1 MRHIALLSIPLLA
14 VFTIAACSKGDAGSP
29 GGAGAPPGAGGGPPQ
44 EMKLAVEAVTLQ
56 PETLA
61 RGLSTVGTLRADESV
76 VVRPEIIG
84 KISRIHF
91 NEGQRVTAGAPLFS
105 LDASVLGADVNEARA
120 TLENA
125 RRANARV
132 GQLADQQLISRSDAD
147 KARADLGVSQAR
159 LAATSA
165 QLAKT
170 SIRAPFGGVIG
181 LRDVSVGEVVS
192 PGQALVN
199 LVRLDPMEVDFSV
212 PESELTRIATGQK
225 VSVSVDA
232 FAGELFDGE
241 VAAIEPVIDA
251 NSRSVK
257 LRARINNPGYKLRPG
272 QFARVALGTAQQQG
286 TALLLPEQALMQEG
300 ATRFVYTIV
309 DGKAKR
315 VEIKTGQ
322 RVPGKVEVVSGLRA
336 GDQVITAGQTK
347 PMMHDGMGVMVL
359 PPSTSPP
366 QGGPASAKPPS
377 AAKPAAADAAPQA
390 AAKQG

>member
-1 MRHIALLSIPLLA
+1 MRRIALSSISLLA
-14 VFTIAACSKGDAGSP
+14 VFVIAACSKGDTGGP
-29 GGAGAPPGAGGGPPQ
+29 GGAGGPPGGGAGGPPQ
-44 EMKLAVEAVTLQ
+44 EMQLPVEAVTLKAE
-56 PETLA
+56 PLA

-76 VVRPEIIG
+76 VVRPEITG

-91 NEGQRVTAGAPLFS
+91 NEGQRVAAGAPLFS

-132 GQLADQQLISRSDAD
+132 GQLANEQLISRSDAD
-147 KARADLGVSQAR
+147 KARADLGVGQAR
-159 LAATSA
+159 MASASA

-170 SIRAPFGGVIG
+170 SIRAPFGGVVG

-212 PESELTRIATGQK
+212 PESELSRIATGQK

-300 ATRFVYTIV
+300 DTRFVYTIV

-322 RVPGKVEVVSGLRA
+322 RVPGKVEVVSGLKA

-359 PPSTSPP
+359 PPQGAPP
-366 QGGPASAKPPS
+366 AATRPA
-377 AAKPAAADAAPQA
+377 AAKPAAADAAPQP

>member
-1 MRHIALLSIPLLA
+1 MRRIAVLSIPLLV
-14 VFTIAACSKGDAGSP
+14 VFAIAACSKDDAGASA
-29 GGAGAPPGAGGGPPQ
+29 GGGPPAAGGPPQ
-44 EMKLAVEAVTLQ
+44 EMQVPVEAVTLKA
-56 PETLA
+56 ESLA

-76 VVRPEIIG
+76 VVRPEITG

-105 LDASVLGADVNEARA
+105 LDASVLGADLNEARA

-132 GQLADQQLISRSDAD
+132 GQLANEQLISRADAD

-159 LAATSA
+159 AASASA

-170 SIRAPFGGVIG
+170 SIRAPFGGVVG
-181 LRDVSVGEVVS
+181 LREVSVGEVVS

-199 LVRLDPMEVDFSV
+199 LVRLDPIEVDFSV
-212 PESELTRIATGQK
+212 PETDLTRIATGQM

-232 FAGELFDGE
+232 FADELFDGE
-241 VAAIEPVIDA
+241 VVAIEPVIDP
-251 NSRSVK
+251 NSRSAK
-257 LRARINNPGYKLRPG
+257 LRARINNPGYRLRPG
-272 QFARVALGTAQQQG
+272 QFARVVLGTDRQQG
-286 TALLLPEQALMQEG
+286 TAVLLPEQAMMQDG
-300 ATRFVYTIV
+300 DTRFVYTIV

-322 RVPGKVEVVSGLRA
+322 RVPGKVEVVSGLKA

-347 PMMHDGMGVMVL
+347 PMMHDGIGVMVL
-359 PPSTSPP
+359 PAEGAPTPGAQP
-366 QGGPASAKPPS
+366 
-377 AAKPAAADAAPQA
+377 AAKPAAGDASPQS

>member
-1 MRHIALLSIPLLA
+1 MRRIALLSASLLA
-14 VFTIAACSKGDAGSP
+14 VFVIAACSKEDAGGP
-29 GGAGAPPGAGGGPPQ
+29 AGAGGPGGPPQ
-44 EMKLAVEAVTLQ
+44 DMKLPVEAFTL
-56 PETLA
+56 EAESLA

-76 VVRPEIIG
+76 VVRPEITG

-91 NEGQRVTAGAPLFS
+91 NEGQRVAAGALLFS

-132 GQLADQQLISRSDAD
+132 GQLANDQLISRSDAD

-159 LAATSA
+159 AASASA

-170 SIRAPFGGVIG
+170 SIRAPFGGVVG
-181 LRDVSVGEVVS
+181 LREISVGEVVS

-212 PESELTRIATGQK
+212 PESDLSRIATGQK

-257 LRARINNPGYKLRPG
+257 LRARISNPGYKLRPG
-272 QFARVALGTAQQQG
+272 QFARVALGTAEQQG

-300 ATRFVYTIV
+300 DTRFVYTIV

-322 RVPGKVEVVSGLRA
+322 RVPGKVEVVGGLKA

-347 PMMHDGMGVMVL
+347 PMMRDGMGVMVL
-359 PPSTSPP
+359 PPQGAPP
-366 QGGPASAKPPS
+366 AGNPASQAE
-377 AAKPAAADAAPQA
+377 PAAADAAPQA

>member
-1 MRHIALLSIPLLA
+1 MRRIALFSIPLLV
-14 VFTIAACSKGDAGSP
+14 VFALAACSKGDAGAAAP
-29 GGAGAPPGAGGGPPQ
+29 GGAGGPPGGGPGGPPQ
-44 EMKLAVEAVTLQ
+44 EMKLPVEAVTLKA
-56 PETLA
+56 EDLA

-76 VVRPEIIG
+76 VVRPEITG
-84 KISRIHF
+84 RISRIHF
-91 NEGQRVTAGAPLFS
+91 NEGQRVAAGALLFS

-132 GQLADQQLISRSDAD
+132 GQLANQQLISRSDAD

-159 LAATSA
+159 AASASA

-170 SIRAPFGGVIG
+170 SIRAPFGGVVG

-212 PESELTRIATGQK
+212 PESELTRIAAGQK

-232 FAGELFDGE
+232 FEGELFDGE
-241 VAAIEPVIDA
+241 VTAIEPAIDP
-251 NSRSVK
+251 NSRSAK
-257 LRARINNPGYKLRPG
+257 LRARINNPGSKLRPG
-272 QFARVALGTAQQQG
+272 QFARVALGTDRQQG
-286 TALLLPEQALMQEG
+286 AALLLPEQALMQDG
-300 ATRFVYTIV
+300 DTRFVYTIV

-322 RVPGKVEVVSGLRA
+322 RVPGKVEVVSGLKP

-347 PMMHDGMGVMVL
+347 PMMHDGVGVMVL
-359 PPSTSPP
+359 PANAPPP
-366 QGGPASAKPPS
+366 QGA
-377 AAKPAAADAAPQA
+377 PAAATAPAKADAAPQA
-390 AAKQG
+390 PVKQG

>member
-1 MRHIALLSIPLLA
+1 MRRIALLSISLLA
-14 VFTIAACSKGDAGSP
+14 VFAVAACSKGDAGGP
-29 GGAGAPPGAGGGPPQ
+29 GGAGGPPGGGAGGPPQ
-44 EMKLAVEAVTLQ
+44 EMKLPVEAVTLQ
-56 PETLA
+56 AESLA

-76 VVRPEIIG
+76 VVRPEITG
-84 KISRIHF
+84 RISRIHF
-91 NEGQRVTAGAPLFS
+91 NEGQRVAAGAPLFS
-105 LDASVLGADVNEARA
+105 LDASVLGADVDEARA

-132 GQLADQQLISRSDAD
+132 GQLANDQLISRADAD

-159 LAATSA
+159 AAATSA

-170 SIRAPFGGVIG
+170 SLRAPFGGVVG
-181 LRDVSVGEVVS
+181 LREVSVGEVVS

-212 PESELTRIATGQK
+212 PESELSRIATGQK

-300 ATRFVYTIV
+300 DTRFVYTIV

-322 RVPGKVEVVSGLRA
+322 RVPGKVEVVSGLKA

-347 PMMHDGMGVMVL
+347 PMMHDGMGVMVM
-359 PPSTSPP
+359 PA
-366 QGGPASAKPPS
+366 QGEPAPGAQ
-377 AAKPAAADAAPQA
+377 PAAATPTAADATPQP

>member
-1 MRHIALLSIPLLA
+1 MRRIALLSILLLA
-14 VFTIAACSKGDAGSP
+14 VFTIAACSKGDAGGP
-29 GGAGAPPGAGGGPPQ
+29 GGGPPGAGGPPQ
-44 EMKLAVEAVTLQ
+44 EMKLPVEAVTLTA
-56 PETLA
+56 EDLA

-76 VVRPEIIG
+76 VVRPEITG

-91 NEGQRVTAGAPLFS
+91 KEGQRVAAGAPLFS

-132 GQLADQQLISRSDAD
+132 GQLASEQLISRSDAD

-159 LAATSA
+159 AASAAA

-170 SIRAPFGGVIG
+170 SIRAPFGGLVG

-212 PESELTRIATGQK
+212 PESDLPRIATGQK

-300 ATRFVYTIV
+300 DTRFVYTIV

-322 RVPGKVEVVSGLRA
+322 RVPGKVEVISGLKA

-347 PMMHDGMGVMVL
+347 PMMHDGVGVMVL
-359 PPSTSPP
+359 PPPGAPP
-366 QGGPASAKPPS
+366 PAT
-377 AAKPAAADAAPQA
+377 AKPAAENATANA
-390 AAKQG
+390 AATQG